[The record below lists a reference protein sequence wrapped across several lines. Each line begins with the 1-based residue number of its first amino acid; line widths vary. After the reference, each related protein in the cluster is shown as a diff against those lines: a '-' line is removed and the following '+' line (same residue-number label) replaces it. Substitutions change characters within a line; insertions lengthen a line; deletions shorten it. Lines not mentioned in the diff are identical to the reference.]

1 VPLLLPVVQMGMV
14 GISAGPARAAE
25 TVAARIEE
33 RIYN

>member
-1 VPLLLPVVQMGMV
+1 MGMV
-14 GISAGPARAAE
+14 GISAGPARVAE